1 MAYSIEDQIQVLFY
15 GDAYEW
21 GISTGAIKREDGL
34 VYDKIFTLKQRDIIA
49 YFEDHPVPGIDVDV
63 DTYHGSR
70 DGPKWELQDG
80 TYSIGWQERGGFRPE
95 PELTAVS
102 QDEFRA
108 TWIQFLAGI
117 FQLPE

>member
-1 MAYSIEDQIQVLFY
+1 MTYSIEDQIQVLLY
-15 GDAYEW
+15 GDAYQW
-21 GISTGAIKREDGL
+21 GISTGAIKRGDGL
-34 VYDKIFTLKQRDIIA
+34 VSDKIFTLKQRDLIA

-70 DGPKWELQDG
+70 DGLKWELQNG

-95 PELTAVS
+95 LTAVS
-102 QDEFRA
+102 PDEFRA
-108 TWIQFLAGI
+108 TWILYLVGI